1 MIKITKAGW
10 LYILI
15 TILLGIAAVNTGN
28 NLLFL
33 IVSALLSFMGISGYF
48 GKRNISKID
57 IWVEFPEE
65 VFAKKEFYLT
75 VKAINKKAFMPMFLI
90 KVLINDKSVL
100 IPYAEKEG
108 EGKLKISVD
117 QRGIFSIKEAK
128 VCSVF
133 PFNFFERCF
142 TVKVDTKKVV
152 FPEPKEC
159 NLFQISDYKFKVKQ
173 KSEGQIIEKQG
184 YEGDFLGLRD
194 YNFGTPVKYIDWKA
208 STKSE
213 NLKEKVLSAI
223 QSTPTIIEFEKIN
236 MDLESKISCITYLA
250 VNHKKFEN
258 TFVKVEN
265 TTYNLQDK
273 SDRHKLLTKLALY
286 GMKDEAIG

>member
-15 TILLGIAAVNTGN
+15 TIVLGIAAVNTGN

-33 IVSALLSFMGISGYF
+33 IVSTLLSFMGISGYF

-90 KVLINDKSVL
+90 KVLINNKSVL
-100 IPYAEKEG
+100 IPYAEKYG
-108 EGKLKISVD
+108 EGKLKISVV
-117 QRGIFSIKEAK
+117 QRGIFIIKEAK
-128 VCSVF
+128 ACSVF

-142 TVKVDTKKVV
+142 TVKVDAKKVV

-159 NLFQISDYKFKVKQ
+159 NLFQISDYKFKAKQ
-173 KSEGQIIEKQG
+173 KSEGQVIEKQG

-213 NLKEKVLSAI
+213 HLKEKVLSAI

-258 TFVKVEN
+258 IFVKVEN

>member
-48 GKRNISKID
+48 GKKNISKID
-57 IWVEFPEE
+57 LVVEFPEE
-65 VFAKKEFYLT
+65 VFAKKEFYLR
-75 VKAINKKAFMPMFLI
+75 VKVINKKKFMPEFLI

-108 EGKLKISVD
+108 EESLKMLAD
-117 QRGIFSIKEAK
+117 KRGVFSIKEAM

-142 TVKVDTKKVV
+142 TLKVNAKKVV
-152 FPEPKEC
+152 FPDTKEC
-159 NLFQISDYKFKVKQ
+159 SLFQILDYKFNQ
-173 KSEGQIIEKQG
+173 KSEGQFTEKQG
-184 YEGDFLGLRD
+184 YEGDFLGLRE

-213 NLKEKVLSAI
+213 NLKEKVLSTI
-223 QSTPTIIEFEKIN
+223 KSTPTIIEFEKIN
-236 MDLESKISCITYLA
+236 MELESKISCITYLA
-250 VNHKKFEN
+250 VNYKKFEN
-258 TFVKVEN
+258 IFVKIEN
-265 TTYNLQDK
+265 TIYNLHDR

-286 GMKDEAIG
+286 GIEDETID